1 MLIRSLLFASL
12 IACGISAVPT
22 GADVFMEV
30 RDQVIKRSKGAFWG
44 NDGPANADVAYDS
57 DSKDSSKTWFP
68 SVLLSIA
75 DKDKSI
81 LQDAVID
88 LYNGKEDNSF
98 QTDKVKIKL
107 PKPEGGKQEIEVSY
121 DDALK
126 LDKDVGIQG
135 GYYWWPAAFRYA
147 INQIQGW
154 KGIDDQGY
162 LTDEGDP
169 EIGFNMLT
177 DKKVEIKS
185 PNDLDDIWKFIEDNS
200 ITKSAD
206 DQDKAPKISIVLST
220 NDKVTSDSGLSK
232 NHNYALLYTDDGN
245 KIWLKDPD
253 ANVGFKNPKFDDIKN
268 SIDKLYLVGDAIEGL

>member
-1 MLIRSLLFASL
+1 MLIKPLLFASL
-12 IACGISAVPT
+12 I
-22 GADVFMEV
+22 
-30 RDQVIKRSKGAFWG
+30 GAFWG

-57 DSKDSSKTWFP
+57 NSKDSSKTWFP

-75 DKDKSI
+75 EKDKSI
-81 LQDAVID
+81 LQDAAVD
-88 LYNGKEDNSF
+88 LYDGKEDNGF

-185 PNDLDDIWKFIEDNS
+185 PNDLDDVCELTYIGKFIEDNS
-200 ITKSAD
+200 ISKSAD